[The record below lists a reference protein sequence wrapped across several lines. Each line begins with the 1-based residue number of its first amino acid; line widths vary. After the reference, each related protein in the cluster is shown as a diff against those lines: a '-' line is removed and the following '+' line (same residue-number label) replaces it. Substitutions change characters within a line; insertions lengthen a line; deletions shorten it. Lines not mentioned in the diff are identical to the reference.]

1 MKINWGTSLVLAIAS
16 FIGFIL
22 FLVITMTTNKD
33 LDHDLVTEDYYSHE
47 IGFQE
52 QLNKQINSQSL
63 SSPIHVQRT
72 SDGLLV
78 NFPQELPSGSISGK
92 VLLYRPSNK
101 ELDFEIPIIL
111 SSHQLLV
118 PDQRL
123 LEGRWN
129 IEVDWSDGNKDY
141 LFKHDL
147 TYQ

>member
-16 FIGFIL
+16 FICFIL
-22 FLVITMTTNKD
+22 FLVITMTTNTD

-63 SSPIHVQRT
+63 SNPIRVQHT
-72 SDGLLV
+72 ADGILI
-78 NFPQELPSGSISGK
+78 NFPQDISQKSINGK
-92 VLLYRPSNK
+92 VRLYRPSNK
-101 ELDFEIPIIL
+101 ELDFEVPISL

-123 LEGRWN
+123 VGGRWN
-129 IEVDWSDGNKDY
+129 IEIDWNDGIKDY

-147 TYQ
+147 TY